1 MPIAS
6 LKPIEWIPG
15 HPTVRK
21 PRLRGWIHF
30 IAAPLSLAASIVL
43 LVLSPTTGTKWAA
56 AIYMASSFILFGISA
71 LYHLFYW
78 KPRLELMFKR
88 LDHSNIFLLIA
99 GTYTPLAVGLF
110 TGATRATLLSIV
122 WVGAVIGIIINLA
135 WPTAPRWLSTL
146 IYVILGWT
154 AVWYLP
160 AMWRIGGPAV
170 VWLLVGGG
178 VFYTIGAVVYA
189 AKRPNPWP
197 RWFGF
202 HEIFHACTVL
212 AWACQC
218 VAAYI
223 AVL

>member
-1 MPIAS
+1 MPVAS
-6 LKPIEWIPG
+6 LRPVEWFPG

-21 PRLRGWIHF
+21 PKLRGWIHF

-43 LVLSPTTGTKWAA
+43 LILAPTTATKWASA
-56 AIYMASSFILFGISA
+56 VYMASSLILFGVSA

-78 KPRLELMFKR
+78 NPRAELWLRRM
-88 LDHSNIFLLIA
+88 DHANIFLLIA
-99 GTYTPLAVGLF
+99 GTYTPISVALF
-110 TGATRATLLSIV
+110 DRQQATVLLCIIWIGAAL
-122 WVGAVIGIIINLA
+122 GILISLF

-146 IYVILGWT
+146 IYVVLGWT

-160 AMWRIGGPAV
+160 SMWRSGGPAV
-170 VWLLVGGG
+170 VWLILIGGIL
-178 VFYTIGAVVYA
+178 YTIGAVAYA
-189 AKRPNPWP
+189 TKRPNPWP

-202 HEIFHACTVL
+202 HEVFHAFTVA